1 MVKTFVTRGLSIF
14 YYFLKVKKRLICIS
28 NPIQTILDLKL
39 ESSKALLCEN
49 NCYPIISILH
59 KSFFVVVK
67 IAVLMYFFFANYLCF
82 SKITS
87 QLCQDINNKKTIGF
101 VPFFR
106 GMTNDKGS
114 YLEISETNLSIS
126 EISIFK
132 QTLLK
137 T

>member
-1 MVKTFVTRGLSIF
+1 MSPGGRVYFIIF
-14 YYFLKVKKRLICIS
+14 SKLKKKLICIS

-49 NCYPIISILH
+49 NCYPIISILY
-59 KSFFVVVK
+59 KSFFFVK
-67 IAVLMYFFFANYLCF
+67 IAVLVYVFANYLCF

-87 QLCQDINNKKTIGF
+87 QLCQDINNKKTISF